1 VRLLAAGAPV
11 WDTDGGRGNVEEVFR
26 IVPAS
31 AKAVWF
37 LWAITAIL
45 VAPALLLGYAAIT
58 GGAVE
63 YHVSPLGLRMR
74 GDFYGRTVPLT
85 SLQPAQARRVDLQ
98 LERDFQP
105 KWKTN
110 GIALPGYRSGWF
122 RRRDGAEASLFGTDP
137 SKLVCLP
144 TRDGYS
150 LLLRVAQPDSF
161 LQSLTR
167 VAN

>member
-1 VRLLAAGAPV
+1 M
-11 WDTDGGRGNVEEVFR
+11 EEVFR

-37 LWAITAIL
+37 LWAITAVL

-58 GGAVE
+58 GGAVQ
-63 YHVSPLGLRMR
+63 YHVSGQGLRIR
-74 GDFYGRTVPLT
+74 GDFYGRSIPST
-85 SLQPAQARRVDLQ
+85 SLLPAQARRVDLQ

-110 GIALPGYRSGWF
+110 GITLPGYRSGWF
-122 RRRDGAEASLFGTDP
+122 RLRNGEKALLFVTDP
-137 SKLVCLP
+137 SKVIYVP

-150 LLLRVAQPDSF
+150 LLLSVEQPEAF

-167 VAN
+167 MAR